1 MTTLF
6 TKTHLAF
13 FAFASLLASANI
25 ALAYDEDYP
34 MFSAYPGADREHASM
49 VDYERTMLPLSVVD
63 EDKTP
68 AFAPLILVGD
78 IYRQGYEIQNVS
90 SLKVFENYLTAAKS
104 AGFKELF
111 SCSLEACGTD
121 KQSRDLGS
129 VLAIQGDVYNSYH
142 KPYYWIGEKSSGKG
156 KIIAA
161 WYVAAYDTDAYVQ
174 QVIVETEPAETHLI
188 QINAAYTDP
197 SDGITREAEL
207 SAEDKSKDHPMLPR
221 YPGAKLDDL
230 RKTDTEVFSFPKAKN
245 AVDKTPLK
253 LTGDLYRHE
262 YGIRNTSTLK
272 IYQNYQTALAKA
284 GFSIIS
290 QCELIQCGSDD
301 DAQNLGG
308 LIAIDKNVYNNH
320 KNPYY
325 LLVKKQISDKN
336 VYIALFIGAYGTDV
350 KVHQTILEEKSVQTG
365 LITVNADE
373 LKQQI
378 ETDGKALIY
387 GIYFDTGKAS
397 IKPESKPTLDAIGE
411 LLKKN
416 PSLLLY
422 VVGHTDDTGSVT
434 ANLELSQQRAK
445 SVVDAL
451 TSGYQIAANRLQ
463 AAGVGPYA
471 PASNNTSDSGK
482 QKNRRVEL
490 VKRLR

>member
-1 MTTLF
+1 MIKYLISASF
-6 TKTHLAF
+6 I
-13 FAFASLLASANI
+13 SLLAFSQTV
-25 ALAYDEDYP
+25 LAYDEDYP
-34 MFSAYPGADREHASM
+34 MFSAYPGADRESARM
-49 VDYERTMLPLSVVD
+49 VDYEKTMLPLSIVD
-63 EDKTP
+63 EGKTP

-78 IYRQGYEIQNVS
+78 IYRHNYEIPNVS

-104 AGFKELF
+104 AGFKELY
-111 SCSLEACGTD
+111 SCALETCGND

-142 KPYYWIGEKSSGKG
+142 KPYYWIGEKSSTKG

-161 WYVAAYDTDAYVQ
+161 WYVAAYDTDVDVQ
-174 QVIVETEPAETHLI
+174 QVIVETEPAETNLI
-188 QINAAYTDP
+188 QINAAYADP
-197 SDGITREAEL
+197 SGGITQADDL
-207 SAEDKSKDHPMLPR
+207 SDEDKSKDHPLLPR
-221 YPGAKLDDL
+221 YPGAKLDETK
-230 RKTDTEVFSFPKAKN
+230 KTDTEVFSFPKAKN
-245 AVDKTPLK
+245 ATDKTPLK

-262 YGIRNTSTLK
+262 YSVQNTSTLK

-290 QCELIQCGSDD
+290 QCELIQCGNGD
-301 DAQNLGG
+301 DARRLGSQ
-308 LIAIDKNVYNNH
+308 IAIDEDVYNNY
-320 KNPYY
+320 KNAYY
-325 LLVKKQISDKN
+325 LLVKKQVSNKN
-336 VYIALFIGAYGTDV
+336 VYIGLFIGAYDTDV
-350 KVHQTILEEKSVQTG
+350 KIQQAILEEKSVQTG

-373 LKQQI
+373 LRQQI

-411 LLKKN
+411 LLKNN

-422 VVGHTDDTGSVT
+422 VVGHTDDTGSVA
-434 ANLELSQQRAK
+434 ANLELSKQRAK

-451 TSGYQIAANRLQ
+451 TSGYQIAASRLQ
-463 AAGVGPYA
+463 AEGVGPYA
-471 PASNNTSDSGK
+471 PASNNTSDAGK

-490 VKRLR
+490 VKRLQ